1 MKNASP
7 GVPVVQETFLVRNL
21 NLFDHLLVACLRT
34 TLPVTEMPA
43 GVVEAA
49 AVISNW
55 DGFVDH
61 AGAQGVI
68 GWTHEV
74 LSALESGLIPEEVMA
89 GLRGARLAHTA
100 RAVAMNREAAV
111 VLKALSDSDVRFAV
125 LKGPYLA
132 EHVYQRSD
140 LRYYTDL
147 DLLVREED
155 IEASGEVLR
164 GLDYRLAEEEESD
177 SIFDQGKTQVHY
189 LRPGCLPIDLHW
201 DVINLPTHMS
211 SFSVDTEDVWS
222 RTVAADIL
230 GVESSVLSPE
240 DLLLFQCTH
249 MTAHHDFNR
258 LLWFKDIEQVIYRFG
273 KQMDWQVFV
282 LRVTRYRL
290 CTFVYYALFITR
302 EIIGKVE
309 IPATVLDNTRPKYLT
324 ARLFERFLKKT
335 NILELQ
341 ENRRGPALEVWRVMR
356 DDRGKRAGA
365 IARRAFP
372 RVEWYLE
379 CYPFLPKIRHRKIY
393 YGLYP
398 LLMAVRVAKRP
409 VNRLERQH

>member
-1 MKNASP
+1 MKNESP
-7 GVPVVQETFLVRNL
+7 GIPAEQQNFLVRNL
-21 NLFDHLLVACLRT
+21 NLLDRLLVACLRT
-34 TLPVTEMPA
+34 TLPVNEVP
-43 GVVEAA
+43 A
-49 AVISNW
+49 AVRKASAAVCDW
-55 DGFVDH
+55 DGFVEH

-74 LSALESGLIPEEVMA
+74 LGALEPGLIPAEVMA
-89 GLRGARLAHTA
+89 GLRSARLAHTA
-100 RAVAMNREAAV
+100 RAVAMNSEAAT
-111 VLKALSDSDVRFAV
+111 VLKALAAADIRFAV
-125 LKGPYLA
+125 LKGPYLS

-140 LRYYTDL
+140 LRYYADL

-155 IEASGEVLR
+155 TGVTGEVLR
-164 GLDYRLAEEEESD
+164 GLDYRLAEEEKSD

-211 SFSVDTEDVWS
+211 SFSVDMEDIWS

-230 GVESSVLSPE
+230 GVKASVLSPE

-258 LLWFKDIEQVIYRFG
+258 LLWFKDVEQVINRFG
-273 KQMDWQVFV
+273 ERMDWQGFV
-282 LRVTRYRL
+282 SRVTRYRL
-290 CTFVYYALFITR
+290 RTFVYYALFITR
-302 EIIGKVE
+302 EIFGKTE
-309 IPATVLDNTRPKYLT
+309 IPGTVLEDTRPGYLT
-324 ARLFERFLKKT
+324 ARLFERLLKKT

-341 ENRRGPALEVWRVMR
+341 EGRRGPALEVWRVMR
-356 DDRGKRAGA
+356 DDRGERVSA
-365 IARRAFP
+365 IASRAFP

-398 LLMAVRVAKRP
+398 LLVAVRIAKRP